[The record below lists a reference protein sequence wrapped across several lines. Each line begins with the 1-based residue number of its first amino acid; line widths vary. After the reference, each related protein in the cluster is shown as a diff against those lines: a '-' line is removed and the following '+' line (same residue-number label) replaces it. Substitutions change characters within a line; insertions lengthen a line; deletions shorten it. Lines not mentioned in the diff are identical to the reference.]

1 MPLVLAIA
9 LLGLVLGWILSASL
23 LDKRWYEV
31 LMDVIPYGFIAIAML
46 RTPAIMTSIVERMK
60 EHERS
65 SGEDPDVPITD
76 QDGNGPTAIA
86 L

>member
-1 MPLVLAIA
+1 
-9 LLGLVLGWILSASL
+9 
-23 LDKRWYEV
+23 
-31 LMDVIPYGFIAIAML
+31 ML

-76 QDGNGPTAIA
+76 QDGDGPTAIA